1 MKFYAVLIQS
11 LLVLI
16 YSAQSQAVDQ
26 VVHVAIDHAPPYS
39 RLSDDSRS
47 QGLILDILRYAQLTS
62 EKKYKINTV
71 PCPFSRCVR
80 LLSKGKVDVMG
91 GLIKTPERQKIMS
104 FVEPPYMVLSS
115 SFVFYGTE
123 VSGVEVN
130 SYDDL
135 RGKRIAVMRG
145 GAFFPKF
152 DKDNSLNKV
161 AVPSERVAVDL
172 VLRGR
177 VDLVIAVEDTA
188 DVAMSALD
196 QPIHKLKKMKY
207 RHTQE
212 IYGYMVMSADFAS
225 SQLGSLIS
233 KQMHEMAIDKT
244 LDKLVA
250 PYHLPKIPTH
260 LIEPPKPSAAS
271 FSPH

>member
-1 MKFYAVLIQS
+1 MKFYTVLILS
-11 LLVLI
+11 FLVLI
-16 YSAQSQAVDQ
+16 YSAQSQAVEK
-26 VVHVAIDHAPPYS
+26 VVHVAVDHAPPYS

-62 EKKYKINTV
+62 EKKYKINAV

-123 VSGVEVN
+123 SSGIEVN
-130 SYDDL
+130 SYEDL
-135 RGKRIAVMRG
+135 QGKRIAVMRG
-145 GAFFPKF
+145 GAFFPRF
-152 DKDNSLNKV
+152 DKDQSLNKV

-172 VLRGR
+172 VLKGR

-188 DVAMSALD
+188 DVAMGVLE
-196 QPIHKLKKMKY
+196 QPTHKLKKMTY

-212 IYGYMVMSADFAS
+212 IYGYMAMSTDFAES
-225 SQLGSLIS
+225 ELGTLIAQ
-233 KQMHEMAIDKT
+233 QMYEMAKNKT

-250 PYHLPKIPTH
+250 PYQLPKIPSH
-260 LIEPPKPSAAS
+260 LIDSPKVPSDS
-271 FSPH
+271 FSP